1 MQSISSSKQFI
12 RKEISVFAFHLKMQ
26 KSPCKTLYR
35 WKHKMPHNNTEKDHR
50 VTKGRRDGTGGSPRR
65 WGCRARAPDSYG
77 HPISVPSNPK
87 FTGLMEIVMETFY
100 CQAWYA
106 FGWKGCAQE
115 IRGEL
120 WVTKRPHDTIKT
132 VLACI
137 CETDKDNGLHD
148 PDWVIINSTF
158 KALFSDFPLKK
169 LSPIWRKYPLNKGQ
183 VRYGPELH
191 YKNFVPAA
199 VVVLNIKFGWFRT
212 HSFSKI

>member
-1 MQSISSSKQFI
+1 MQNITGGLYCQLFC
-12 RKEISVFAFHLKMQ
+12 SVEPRLYSFSRIYILPLKMQ

-35 WKHKMPHNNTEKDHR
+35 RKHKMPHNNTEKDHR

-100 CQAWYA
+100 CQAWYP

-120 WVTKRPHDTIKT
+120 WVSKRPHDTIKN

-137 CETDKDNGLHD
+137 CETDK
-148 PDWVIINSTF
+148 VEVYM
-158 KALFSDFPLKK
+158 AL
-169 LSPIWRKYPLNKGQ
+169 IG
-183 VRYGPELH
+183 
-191 YKNFVPAA
+191 
-199 VVVLNIKFGWFRT
+199 
-212 HSFSKI
+212 